1 MAFASR
7 TMILSLASVCAPLA
21 LFGQG
26 TSELRG
32 RVVSDSG
39 VAIAGATITLTSIRY
54 SIRTDSSGVF
64 VLAGTPGSTLSF
76 SMQATGYRSDTASV
90 TLPRRSGLSR
100 EFTLVS
106 EATPLPE
113 ANPSDRVLRGYVTDS
128 EDGPLAYATVQ
139 VNGGRRYISDDSGRF
154 AIQPPAG
161 QFSLLVRRIG
171 FSPEEIRFDAS
182 PDTAIRVRMTALA
195 TALPEQRITGRSAF
209 VSLDMVGFYR
219 RMKDAERGI
228 NHGYF
233 VTPEDFES
241 RRPNLITQM
250 AETHPAV
257 FIRRNILNPRMDMIL
272 GAPCKPRMTVGGDVI
287 PEKDCVAVGGDHPS
301 RAVYRCVMTVYLDR
315 VRIVGRGGNATD
327 DFVNELVVPSQVAA
341 MEIYPRGIGAPPEYQ
356 PMNGSCGVVLIWSK

>member
-1 MAFASR
+1 MASASR
-7 TMILSLASVCAPLA
+7 TVILSLASVFTPLA
-21 LFGQG
+21 ASGQG

-39 VAIAGATITLTSIRY
+39 VAIAGATITLSSVRY
-54 SIRTDSSGVF
+54 TIRTDSSGAF

-76 SMQATGYRSDTASV
+76 SVRASGYRSDTASV

-113 ANPSDRVLRGYVTDS
+113 ANPSDRVLRGHVTDS

-154 AIQPPAG
+154 TIQPPAG
-161 QFSLLVRRIG
+161 RFSLLVRRIG
-171 FSPEEIRFDAS
+171 FSPEEITFDAS
-182 PDTAIRVRMTALA
+182 PDTAIRMRMTALA

-209 VSLDMVGFYR
+209 VSLDMGGFYR

-241 RRPNLITQM
+241 RRPNLITHM
-250 AETHPAV
+250 AETNPAV
-257 FIRRNILNPRMDMIL
+257 FIKRNILNPRMDLIL
-272 GAPCKPRMTVGGDVI
+272 GNPCQPRATGGQPD
-287 PEKDCVAVGGDHPS
+287 KTCVPIGTGGF
-301 RAVYRCVMTVYLDR
+301 RCVMTVYLDR
-315 VRIVGRGGNATD
+315 VRIVGRAGNATD
-327 DFVNELVVPSQVAA
+327 DFVNELVVPNQVAA
-341 MEIYPRGIGAPPEYQ
+341 MEIYPRGVGAPPEYQ